1 MARLIFVLKAVLL
14 LAFAAVGSAHAQP
27 KVSVLALGVSDQLG
41 VFHRE
46 AEQAGAVLRAYF
58 GGETRLL
65 VRSNRKGRPDAL
77 PARLPAAFSEAAAG
91 LDRERDLLVVFLT
104 AHGTRAGLE
113 VRAGRRSETFTP
125 RELGALLAATGM
137 RRRLVIVSAC
147 YSGVFAEHLA
157 ASETLVMTAA
167 DAWHPSFGCKP
178 GARWTFF
185 GEALFANAM
194 KPGVALPEIYRRAS
208 EEVLRREKAQKFKP
222 SNPQLAGGAIVL
234 AALSG
239 EKPPETAQP
248 SPTAPRSCD
257 LRPEPARENPQCL
270 VFNGYSGGALVG
282 HFRLAR
288 KNGPLPVSAG
298 GSCAPEMPA
307 GTLLTPE
314 RLKVGTEVFTLF
326 PDCRGS
332 AKTSD

>member
-1 MARLIFVLKAVLL
+1 MRRISVLTTVLVL
-14 LAFAAVGSAHAQP
+14 FFGAANLVAAQTR
-27 KVSVLALGVSDQLG
+27 VSVLSLGVSDQLG
-41 VFHRE
+41 VFARE
-46 AEQAGAVLRAYF
+46 AEQAGAALKTYF
-58 GGETRLL
+58 GPETRL
-65 VRSNRKGRPDAL
+65 VIRTNRKERPEAL
-77 PARLPAAFSEAAAG
+77 PARLPAAFAEASAG

-113 VRAGRRSETFTP
+113 VRADRRSETFTP
-125 RELGALLAATGM
+125 RELGAMLAATGM
-137 RRRLVIVSAC
+137 RRRIVVVSAC

-157 ASETLVMTAA
+157 GPETLVMTAS

-185 GEALFANAM
+185 GEALFAKAM
-194 KPGVALPEIYRRAS
+194 QQGLGLPEIYRLAAAD
-208 EEVLRREKAQKFKP
+208 VLRREQARKLKP
-222 SNPQLAGGAIVL
+222 SNPQFAGGAVVL
-234 AALSG
+234 AALAG
-239 EKPPETAQP
+239 EKPPEVAQA
-248 SPTAPRSCD
+248 SPAGAQGCN

-282 HFRLAR
+282 HFRLAS
-288 KNGPLPVSAG
+288 KQGPRPVAAG

-307 GTLLTPE
+307 GTLLSPE
-314 RLKVGTEVFTLF
+314 RLKVGSEVFTLF